1 MAEYT
6 LTDFDKKKVEQGASL
21 GTKIDGEIV
30 LSTIINIYPI
40 STNMYMGYVM
50 FNNDL
55 HQLFYFDTDGNLY
68 NQNKTKVGIAYIVD
82 STITKTTGTKLVRET
97 SSDGTSNARPFPRHA
112 VATAL
117 EVNEA
122 ASEESQQDS
131 TEEIF
136 SIATLQPREEVA
148 ASCLQSMLQQY
159 ENPLN
164 IDNTKIKQLVS
175 KSYLF
180 AQEFINQA
188 VLYREKETTSA
199 TVENNKYASV
209 DSESLSSDTDKL
221 LYNIATAMSNLI
233 AQDKNQYADQQK
245 NGLKLAATDVNVK
258 TLPESIK
265 TVVSGNVNAS
275 VTGSVNSSVSGSV
288 DAAVTG
294 SVSASVSGSINA
306 SVSGSVTT
314 KQESTSSGT

>member
-21 GTKIDGEIV
+21 GMKIDGEIV

-97 SSDGTSNARPFPRHA
+97 SSDGTSNARQFHRHA
-112 VATAL
+112 VTTAS
-117 EVNEA
+117 EVDEA

-131 TEEIF
+131 IEEIF
-136 SIATLQPREEVA
+136 SISTLQPREEVA

-209 DSESLSSDTDKL
+209 DSDSLSSDTDKL

-258 TLPESIK
+258 TLPESIN
-265 TVVSGNVNAS
+265 TVVS
-275 VTGSVNSSVSGSV
+275 
-288 DAAVTG
+288 G
-294 SVSASVSGSINA
+294 SVSASVSGNVDA
-306 SVSGSVTT
+306 AVTGSVTT

>member
-6 LTDFDKKKVEQGASL
+6 LTDFDKYKVEQGASL
-21 GTKIDGEIV
+21 GTKIDDKIV
-30 LSTIINIYPI
+30 LSTCINIYPLG
-40 STNMYMGYVM
+40 TNMYMGYVI
-50 FNNDL
+50 FNNNL
-55 HQLFYFDTDGNLY
+55 YQLFYFDSDGNLY
-68 NQNKTKVGIAYIVD
+68 NLNKTKVGVAYIVD
-82 STITKTTGTKLVRET
+82 SNITKTTGTKLVRET
-97 SSDGTSNARPFPRHA
+97 SSDGTSNARPFPRYGI
-112 VATAL
+112 ATAS
-117 EVNEA
+117 ETGGT
-122 ASEESQQDS
+122 EESGKE
-131 TEEIF
+131 EEIF

-148 ASCLQSMLQQY
+148 ASCLQAMLQKY

-209 DSESLSSDTDKL
+209 DSDSLSSDTDKL
-221 LYNIATAMSNLI
+221 LYNIATAINNFI

-245 NGLKLAATDVNVK
+245 NGLKLAATD
-258 TLPESIK
+258 I
-265 TVVSGNVNAS
+265 NVNSLPDNIS
-275 VTGSVNSSVSGSV
+275 VKVN
-288 DAAVTG
+288 
-294 SVSASVSGSINA
+294 
-306 SVSGSVTT
+306 GSVTT

>member
-6 LTDFDKKKVEQGASL
+6 LTDFDKYKVEQGASL
-21 GTKIDGEIV
+21 GTKIDDKIV
-30 LSTIINIYPI
+30 LSTCINIYPLG
-40 STNMYMGYVM
+40 TNMYMGYVI
-50 FNNDL
+50 FNNNL
-55 HQLFYFDTDGNLY
+55 YQLFYFDSDGNLY
-68 NQNKTKVGIAYIVD
+68 NLNKTKVGVAYIVD

-97 SSDGTSNARPFPRHA
+97 SSDCTSNARPFPRNRI
-112 VATAL
+112 ATTS
-117 EVNEA
+117 ETGGT
-122 ASEESQQDS
+122 EESDK

-136 SIATLQPREEVA
+136 SISTLQPREEVA

-175 KSYLF
+175 KSFLF

-209 DSESLSSDTDKL
+209 DSDSLSSDTDKL
-221 LYNIATAMSNLI
+221 LYNIATAINNFI

-258 TLPESIK
+258 TLPESI
-265 TVVSGNVNAS
+265 NIN
-275 VTGSVNSSVSGSV
+275 
-288 DAAVTG
+288 AAVT
-294 SVSASVSGSINA
+294 
-306 SVSGSVTT
+306 GSVTT

>member
-6 LTDFDKKKVEQGASL
+6 LLAFDSQRARNGASVGYIDANNKVHIATEIKFYEIRRSDYFGYIML
-21 GTKIDGEIV
+21 DGEQYEF
-30 LSTIINIYPI
+30 LAN
-40 STNMYMGYVM
+40 GYFYV
-50 FNNDL
+50 NGDK
-55 HQLFYFDTDGNLY
+55 QLL
-68 NQNKTKVGIAYIVD
+68 KLVE
-82 STITKTTGTKLVRET
+82 SSITKTTGTKLVRET
-97 SSDGTSNARPFPRHA
+97 SSDGTSNARPFPRNGI
-112 VATAL
+112 ATTS
-117 EVNEA
+117 ETGGT
-122 ASEESQQDS
+122 EESDK

-175 KSYLF
+175 KSFLF

-209 DSESLSSDTDKL
+209 DSDSLSSDTDKL
-221 LYNIATAMSNLI
+221 LYNIATAMNNFI

-265 TVVSGNVNAS
+265 TVVSG
-275 VTGSVNSSVSGSV
+275 
-288 DAAVTG
+288 
-294 SVSASVSGSINA
+294 SVSASVSGNVDA
-306 SVSGSVTT
+306 AVTGSVTT

>member
-6 LTDFDKKKVEQGASL
+6 LLAFDSQRARNGASVGYMDANNKVHIATEIKFYEIRRSDYFGYIML
-21 GTKIDGEIV
+21 DGKQYEFLANGYFYVNGDKQLLKIVE
-30 LSTIINIYPI
+30 S
-40 STNMYMGYVM
+40 S
-50 FNNDL
+50 
-55 HQLFYFDTDGNLY
+55 
-68 NQNKTKVGIAYIVD
+68 
-82 STITKTTGTKLVRET
+82 ITKTTGTKLVRET
-97 SSDGTSNARPFPRHA
+97 SSDGTSNARPFPRNGI
-112 VATAL
+112 ATTS
-117 EVNEA
+117 ETGGT
-122 ASEESQQDS
+122 EESDK

-175 KSYLF
+175 KSFLF

-209 DSESLSSDTDKL
+209 DSDSLSSDTDKL
-221 LYNIATAMSNLI
+221 LYNIATAMNNFI

-265 TVVSGNVNAS
+265 TVVSG
-275 VTGSVNSSVSGSV
+275 
-288 DAAVTG
+288 
-294 SVSASVSGSINA
+294 SVSASVSGNVDA
-306 SVSGSVTT
+306 AVTGSVTT

>member
-1 MAEYT
+1 MVEYT

-21 GTKIDGEIV
+21 GMKIDGEIV

-40 STNMYMGYVM
+40 STNMYMGYVI
-50 FNNDL
+50 FNNNL
-55 HQLFYFDTDGNLY
+55 HQMFYFDSYGNLY
-68 NQNKTKVGIAYIVD
+68 NQNKTKVGVANIVD
-82 STITKTTGTKLVRET
+82 SSITKTTGTKLVRET
-97 SSDGTSNARPFPRHA
+97 SSDGTSNARPFPRYGI
-112 VATAL
+112 ATAS
-117 EVNEA
+117 EA
-122 ASEESQQDS
+122 GGTEESGKE
-131 TEEIF
+131 EEIF

-148 ASCLQSMLQQY
+148 ASCLQSMLQKY

-175 KSYLF
+175 KSFLF

-209 DSESLSSDTDKL
+209 DSDSLSSDTDKL
-221 LYNIATAMSNLI
+221 LYNIATAINNFI

-258 TLPESIK
+258 TLPDNISVK
-265 TVVSGNVNAS
+265 VN
-275 VTGSVNSSVSGSV
+275 
-288 DAAVTG
+288 
-294 SVSASVSGSINA
+294 
-306 SVSGSVTT
+306 GSVTT
-314 KQESTSSGT
+314 KQEPTSSGT

>member
-6 LTDFDKKKVEQGASL
+6 LSDFNQRKGASI
-21 GTKIDGEIV
+21 G
-30 LSTIINIYPI
+30 
-40 STNMYMGYVM
+40 YM
-50 FNNDL
+50 
-55 HQLFYFDTDGNLY
+55 DGN
-68 NQNKTKVGIAYIVD
+68 NKIHIATEVDFYIKRTSNFIGLVKFVNEVYEFLFDGSFYIGDTKQYLKIV
-82 STITKTTGTKLVRET
+82 SSSITMTTGTKLVRET
-97 SSDGTSNARPFPRHA
+97 SSDGTSNARPFHRYGI
-112 VATAL
+112 ATA
-117 EVNEA
+117 
-122 ASEESQQDS
+122 SETGG

-175 KSYLF
+175 KSFLF

-209 DSESLSSDTDKL
+209 DSDSLSSDTDKL
-221 LYNIATAMSNLI
+221 LYNIATAINNFI

-258 TLPESIK
+258 TLPESI
-265 TVVSGNVNAS
+265 NIN
-275 VTGSVNSSVSGSV
+275 
-288 DAAVTG
+288 AAVT
-294 SVSASVSGSINA
+294 
-306 SVSGSVTT
+306 GSVTT

>member
-6 LTDFDKKKVEQGASL
+6 LLAFDSQRARNGASVGYMDANNKVHIATEIGFYEIRRSDYFGYIIL
-21 GTKIDGEIV
+21 DGVLYEFLANGYFYVNGNKQLLKIVE
-30 LSTIINIYPI
+30 SSII
-40 STNMYMGYVM
+40 
-50 FNNDL
+50 
-55 HQLFYFDTDGNLY
+55 
-68 NQNKTKVGIAYIVD
+68 
-82 STITKTTGTKLVRET
+82 KTTGTKLVRET
-97 SSDGTSNARPFPRHA
+97 SSDGTSNARPFPRNGI
-112 VATAL
+112 ATAS
-117 EVNEA
+117 ETGGT
-122 ASEESQQDS
+122 EESDKE
-131 TEEIF
+131 EEIF

-148 ASCLQSMLQQY
+148 ASCLQSMLQKY

-209 DSESLSSDTDKL
+209 DSDSLSSDTDKL
-221 LYNIATAMSNLI
+221 LYNIATAINNFI

-258 TLPESIK
+258 TLPDGI
-265 TVVSGNVNAS
+265 NVNA
-275 VTGSVNSSVSGSV
+275 
-288 DAAVTG
+288 AVT
-294 SVSASVSGSINA
+294 
-306 SVSGSVTT
+306 GSVTT

>member
-21 GTKIDGEIV
+21 GMKIDGEIV
-30 LSTIINIYPI
+30 LSTYIDIFPI
-40 STNMYMGYVM
+40 ATNMYMGYVM
-50 FNNDL
+50 FNNNL
-55 HQLFYFDTDGNLY
+55 HQLFYFDSDGNLY
-68 NQNKTKVGIAYIVD
+68 NQNKTKVGITYIVD
-82 STITKTTGTKLVRET
+82 SSITKTTGTKLVRET
-97 SSDGTSNARPFPRHA
+97 SSDGTSNARPLPKNGIAA
-112 VATAL
+112 VSETGGT
-117 EVNEA
+117 
-122 ASEESQQDS
+122 EESGKE
-131 TEEIF
+131 EEIF

-148 ASCLQSMLQQY
+148 ASCLQSMLMQY
-159 ENPLN
+159 TNPLN

-209 DSESLSSDTDKL
+209 DSDSLSSDTDKL
-221 LYNIATAMSNLI
+221 LYNIATAINNFI

-258 TLPESIK
+258 TLPESI
-265 TVVSGNVNAS
+265 NIN
-275 VTGSVNSSVSGSV
+275 
-288 DAAVTG
+288 AAVT
-294 SVSASVSGSINA
+294 
-306 SVSGSVTT
+306 GSVTT

>member
-6 LTDFDKKKVEQGASL
+6 LTDFDKYKVEQGASL
-21 GTKIDGEIV
+21 GTKIDDKIV
-30 LSTIINIYPI
+30 LSTCINIYPL
-40 STNMYMGYVM
+40 STNMYMGYVI
-50 FNNDL
+50 FNNNL
-55 HQLFYFDTDGNLY
+55 YQLFYFDSDGNLY
-68 NQNKTKVGIAYIVD
+68 NLNKTKVGVAYIAE

-97 SSDGTSNARPFPRHA
+97 SSDGTSNARPFPRYGI
-112 VATAL
+112 ATAS
-117 EVNEA
+117 ETGGT
-122 ASEESQQDS
+122 EESGKE
-131 TEEIF
+131 EEIF

-148 ASCLQSMLQQY
+148 ASCLQSMLQKY

-175 KSYLF
+175 KSFLF

-209 DSESLSSDTDKL
+209 DSDSLSSDTDKL
-221 LYNIATAMSNLI
+221 LYNIATAINNFI

-258 TLPESIK
+258 TLPESI
-265 TVVSGNVNAS
+265 NIN
-275 VTGSVNSSVSGSV
+275 
-288 DAAVTG
+288 AAVT
-294 SVSASVSGSINA
+294 
-306 SVSGSVTT
+306 GSVTT

>member
-6 LTDFDKKKVEQGASL
+6 LLAFDSQRARNGASVGYMDANNKVHIATEIGFYEIRRSDYFGYIIL
-21 GTKIDGEIV
+21 DGVLYEFLANGYFYVNGNKQLLKIVE
-30 LSTIINIYPI
+30 S
-40 STNMYMGYVM
+40 S
-50 FNNDL
+50 
-55 HQLFYFDTDGNLY
+55 
-68 NQNKTKVGIAYIVD
+68 
-82 STITKTTGTKLVRET
+82 ITKTTGTKLVRET
-97 SSDGTSNARPFPRHA
+97 SSDGTSNARPFPRNGI
-112 VATAL
+112 ATTS
-117 EVNEA
+117 ETGGT
-122 ASEESQQDS
+122 EESDKE
-131 TEEIF
+131 EEIF

-159 ENPLN
+159 KNPLN

-199 TVENNKYASV
+199 TVESNKYASV
-209 DSESLSSDTDKL
+209 DSDSLSSDTDKL
-221 LYNIATAMSNLI
+221 LYNISTAITNFI

-265 TVVSGNVNAS
+265 TVVSGNI
-275 VTGSVNSSVSGSV
+275 
-288 DAAVTG
+288 DAAVT
-294 SVSASVSGSINA
+294 
-306 SVSGSVTT
+306 GSVTT

>member
-6 LTDFDKKKVEQGASL
+6 LTDFDKYKVEQGASL
-21 GTKIDGEIV
+21 GTKIDDKIV
-30 LSTIINIYPI
+30 LSTCINIYPVG
-40 STNMYMGYVM
+40 TNIYMGYVI
-50 FNNDL
+50 FNNNL
-55 HQLFYFDTDGNLY
+55 YRLFYFDSDGNLY
-68 NQNKTKVGIAYIVD
+68 NMNKTKVGVAYIVD

-97 SSDGTSNARPFPRHA
+97 SSDGTSIARQFPGNRI
-112 VATAL
+112 ATTS
-117 EVNEA
+117 ETGGT
-122 ASEESQQDS
+122 EESDK

-175 KSYLF
+175 KSFLF

-188 VLYREKETTSA
+188 VLYREKETASA

-209 DSESLSSDTDKL
+209 DSDSLSSDTDKL
-221 LYNIATAMSNLI
+221 LYNIATAISNFI

-258 TLPESIK
+258 TLPESI
-265 TVVSGNVNAS
+265 NIN
-275 VTGSVNSSVSGSV
+275 
-288 DAAVTG
+288 AAVT
-294 SVSASVSGSINA
+294 
-306 SVSGSVTT
+306 GSVTT

>member
-6 LTDFDKKKVEQGASL
+6 LTEFDKYKVEQGASL
-21 GTKIDGEIV
+21 GTKIDDKIV
-30 LSTIINIYPI
+30 LSTCINIYPLG
-40 STNMYMGYVM
+40 TNMYMGYVI
-50 FNNDL
+50 FNNNL
-55 HQLFYFDTDGNLY
+55 YQLFYFDSDGNLY
-68 NQNKTKVGIAYIVD
+68 NLNKTKVGVAYIAE

-97 SSDGTSNARPFPRHA
+97 SSDGTSNARPFPRYGI
-112 VATAL
+112 ATAS
-117 EVNEA
+117 EA
-122 ASEESQQDS
+122 GGTEESGKE
-131 TEEIF
+131 EEIF

-148 ASCLQSMLQQY
+148 ASCLQSMLQKY

-175 KSYLF
+175 KSFLF

-209 DSESLSSDTDKL
+209 DSDSLSSDTDKL
-221 LYNIATAMSNLI
+221 LYNIATAINNFI

-258 TLPESIK
+258 TLPESI
-265 TVVSGNVNAS
+265 NIN
-275 VTGSVNSSVSGSV
+275 
-288 DAAVTG
+288 AAVT
-294 SVSASVSGSINA
+294 
-306 SVSGSVTT
+306 GSVTT

>member
-6 LTDFDKKKVEQGASL
+6 LTDFDKYKVEQGASL
-21 GTKIDGEIV
+21 GTKIDDKIV
-30 LSTIINIYPI
+30 LSTCINIYPLG
-40 STNMYMGYVM
+40 TNMYMGYVI
-50 FNNDL
+50 FNNNL
-55 HQLFYFDTDGNLY
+55 YQLFYFDSDGNLY
-68 NQNKTKVGIAYIVD
+68 NLNKTKVGVAYIVD
-82 STITKTTGTKLVRET
+82 SNITKTTGTKLVRET
-97 SSDGTSNARPFPRHA
+97 SSDGTSNARQFPRYGI
-112 VATAL
+112 ATAS
-117 EVNEA
+117 ETGGT
-122 ASEESQQDS
+122 EESGKE
-131 TEEIF
+131 EEIF

-148 ASCLQSMLQQY
+148 ASCLQAMLQKY

-175 KSYLF
+175 KSFLF

-209 DSESLSSDTDKL
+209 DSDSLSSDTDKL
-221 LYNIATAMSNLI
+221 LYNIATAINNFI

-258 TLPESIK
+258 TLPESI
-265 TVVSGNVNAS
+265 NIN
-275 VTGSVNSSVSGSV
+275 
-288 DAAVTG
+288 AAVT
-294 SVSASVSGSINA
+294 
-306 SVSGSVTT
+306 GSVTT

>member
-6 LTDFDKKKVEQGASL
+6 LLAFDSQRARNGASVGYMDANNKVHIATEIKFYEIRRSDYFGYIML
-21 GTKIDGEIV
+21 DGKQYEFLANGYFYVNGDKQLLKIVE
-30 LSTIINIYPI
+30 S
-40 STNMYMGYVM
+40 S
-50 FNNDL
+50 
-55 HQLFYFDTDGNLY
+55 
-68 NQNKTKVGIAYIVD
+68 
-82 STITKTTGTKLVRET
+82 ITKTTGTKLVRET
-97 SSDGTSNARPFPRHA
+97 SSDGTSNARPFPRNGI
-112 VATAL
+112 ATTS
-117 EVNEA
+117 ETGGT
-122 ASEESQQDS
+122 EESDK

-148 ASCLQSMLQQY
+148 ASCLQSMLQRY
-159 ENPLN
+159 TNPLN

-175 KSYLF
+175 KSFLF

-199 TVENNKYASV
+199 TVESNKYASV
-209 DSESLSSDTDKL
+209 DSDSLSSDTDKL
-221 LYNIATAMSNLI
+221 LYNIAIAMSNLI

-265 TVVSGNVNAS
+265 TVVSG
-275 VTGSVNSSVSGSV
+275 
-288 DAAVTG
+288 
-294 SVSASVSGSINA
+294 SVSASVSGNVDA
-306 SVSGSVTT
+306 AVTGSVTT

>member
-6 LTDFDKKKVEQGASL
+6 LLAFDSQRARNGASVGYMDANNEVHIATEITFYERRMSDYSGYIML
-21 GTKIDGEIV
+21 DGKQYEFLVNGYFYVNGNKQLLKIIE
-30 LSTIINIYPI
+30 S
-40 STNMYMGYVM
+40 S
-50 FNNDL
+50 
-55 HQLFYFDTDGNLY
+55 
-68 NQNKTKVGIAYIVD
+68 
-82 STITKTTGTKLVRET
+82 ITMTTGTRLVRST
-97 SSDGTSNARPFPRHA
+97 SSDGTSNARPFPRNGI
-112 VATAL
+112 ATTS
-117 EVNEA
+117 ETGGT
-122 ASEESQQDS
+122 EESDE

-136 SIATLQPREEVA
+136 SIATLQPREGVA
-148 ASCLQSMLQQY
+148 ASCLQSMLQKY

-175 KSYLF
+175 KSFLF

-209 DSESLSSDTDKL
+209 DSDSLSSDTDKL
-221 LYNIATAMSNLI
+221 LYNIAAAINNFT

-258 TLPESIK
+258 TLPESI
-265 TVVSGNVNAS
+265 NIN
-275 VTGSVNSSVSGSV
+275 
-288 DAAVTG
+288 AAVT
-294 SVSASVSGSINA
+294 
-306 SVSGSVTT
+306 GSVTT

>member
-6 LTDFDKKKVEQGASL
+6 LSDFNQDLARKGASV
-21 GTKIDGEIV
+21 G
-30 LSTIINIYPI
+30 
-40 STNMYMGYVM
+40 YM
-50 FNNDL
+50 
-55 HQLFYFDTDGNLY
+55 DGN
-68 NQNKTKVGIAYIVD
+68 NKIHIATEVEFYISRKSNFIGFVKFVNEVYDFLFDGSFYIGETKQYLKIVS

-97 SSDGTSNARPFPRHA
+97 SSDGTSNARPFPRNGI
-112 VATAL
+112 ATAS
-117 EVNEA
+117 ETGGT
-122 ASEESQQDS
+122 EESGKE
-131 TEEIF
+131 EEIF

-148 ASCLQSMLQQY
+148 ASCLQAMLQKY
-159 ENPLN
+159 TNPLN

-209 DSESLSSDTDKL
+209 DSDSLSSDTDKL
-221 LYNIATAMSNLI
+221 LYNIATAINNFI

-245 NGLKLAATDVNVK
+245 NGLKLAATD
-258 TLPESIK
+258 I
-265 TVVSGNVNAS
+265 NVNSLPDNIS
-275 VTGSVNSSVSGSV
+275 VKVN
-288 DAAVTG
+288 
-294 SVSASVSGSINA
+294 
-306 SVSGSVTT
+306 GSVTT

>member
-6 LTDFDKKKVEQGASL
+6 LSDFNQYLARKGASV
-21 GTKIDGEIV
+21 G
-30 LSTIINIYPI
+30 
-40 STNMYMGYVM
+40 YM
-50 FNNDL
+50 
-55 HQLFYFDTDGNLY
+55 DGN
-68 NQNKTKVGIAYIVD
+68 NKIHIATEVDFYIKRTSNFIGFVKFVNEVYEFLFD
-82 STITKTTGTKLVRET
+82 GSFYIGDIKQYLKIVSSTITKTTGTKLVRET
-97 SSDGTSNARPFPRHA
+97 TSDGTSNARPFPRNGI
-112 VATAL
+112 ATA
-117 EVNEA
+117 
-122 ASEESQQDS
+122 SESGGTDESDK

-175 KSYLF
+175 KSFLF

-209 DSESLSSDTDKL
+209 DSDSLSSDTDKL
-221 LYNIATAMSNLI
+221 LYNIATAMNNFI

-245 NGLKLAATDVNVK
+245 NGLKLAATDVNVN

-265 TVVSGNVNAS
+265 TVVSG
-275 VTGSVNSSVSGSV
+275 SVN
-288 DAAVTG
+288 AAVTG
-294 SVSASVSGSINA
+294 SVSASVSGNVNA
-306 SVSGSVTT
+306 AVSGSVTT

>member
-6 LTDFDKKKVEQGASL
+6 LTDFDKYKVEQGASL
-21 GTKIDGEIV
+21 GTKIDDEIV
-30 LSTIINIYPI
+30 LSTCINIYPLG
-40 STNMYMGYVM
+40 TNMYMGYVI
-50 FNNDL
+50 FNNNL
-55 HQLFYFDTDGNLY
+55 YQLFYFDSDGNLY
-68 NQNKTKVGIAYIVD
+68 NLNKTKVGVAYIVD
-82 STITKTTGTKLVRET
+82 STITKTAGTKLVRET
-97 SSDGTSNARPFPRHA
+97 SSDGTSNARPFPRNGI
-112 VATAL
+112 ATTS
-117 EVNEA
+117 ETGGT
-122 ASEESQQDS
+122 EESDK

-175 KSYLF
+175 KSFLF

-209 DSESLSSDTDKL
+209 DSDSLSSDTDKL
-221 LYNIATAMSNLI
+221 LYNIATAINNFI

-258 TLPESIK
+258 TLPESI
-265 TVVSGNVNAS
+265 NIN
-275 VTGSVNSSVSGSV
+275 
-288 DAAVTG
+288 AAVT
-294 SVSASVSGSINA
+294 
-306 SVSGSVTT
+306 GSVTT

>member
-6 LTDFDKKKVEQGASL
+6 LLAFDSQRARNGASVGYMDANDKVHIATEITFYERRMSDYFGYIML
-21 GTKIDGEIV
+21 DGKQYEFLVNGYFYVNGNKQLLKIIE
-30 LSTIINIYPI
+30 S
-40 STNMYMGYVM
+40 S
-50 FNNDL
+50 
-55 HQLFYFDTDGNLY
+55 
-68 NQNKTKVGIAYIVD
+68 
-82 STITKTTGTKLVRET
+82 ITKTTGTKLVRET
-97 SSDGTSNARPFPRHA
+97 TSDGTSNARPYPRNA
-112 VATAL
+112 VATTS
-117 EVNEA
+117 EVDETS
-122 ASEESQQDS
+122 SEESQQDT

-159 ENPLN
+159 KNPLN

-175 KSYLF
+175 KSFLF

-209 DSESLSSDTDKL
+209 DSDSLSSDTDKL
-221 LYNIATAMSNLI
+221 LYNISTAITNFI

-265 TVVSGNVNAS
+265 TVVSGNI
-275 VTGSVNSSVSGSV
+275 

-294 SVSASVSGSINA
+294 SVSASVSGSVDA
-306 SVSGSVTT
+306 AVSGSVTT

>member
-6 LTDFDKKKVEQGASL
+6 LTDFDKYKVEQGASL
-21 GTKIDGEIV
+21 GTKIDDKIV
-30 LSTIINIYPI
+30 LSTCINIYPLG
-40 STNMYMGYVM
+40 TNMYMGYVI
-50 FNNDL
+50 FNNNL
-55 HQLFYFDTDGNLY
+55 YQLFYFDSDGNLY
-68 NQNKTKVGIAYIVD
+68 NLNKTKVGVAYIVD

-97 SSDGTSNARPFPRHA
+97 SSDGTSNARPFPRNGI
-112 VATAL
+112 ATAS
-117 EVNEA
+117 ETGGT
-122 ASEESQQDS
+122 EESGKE
-131 TEEIF
+131 EEIF

-148 ASCLQSMLQQY
+148 ASCLQAMLQKY
-159 ENPLN
+159 TNPLN

-175 KSYLF
+175 KSFLF

-209 DSESLSSDTDKL
+209 DSDSLSSDTDKL
-221 LYNIATAMSNLI
+221 LYNIATAINNFI

-258 TLPESIK
+258 TLPESI
-265 TVVSGNVNAS
+265 NIN
-275 VTGSVNSSVSGSV
+275 
-288 DAAVTG
+288 AAVT
-294 SVSASVSGSINA
+294 
-306 SVSGSVTT
+306 GSVTT

>member
-6 LTDFDKKKVEQGASL
+6 LLAFDSQRARNGASVGYMDANNKVHIATEIGFYEIRRSDYFGYIIL
-21 GTKIDGEIV
+21 DGVLYEFLANGYFYVNGNKQLLKIVE
-30 LSTIINIYPI
+30 S
-40 STNMYMGYVM
+40 S
-50 FNNDL
+50 
-55 HQLFYFDTDGNLY
+55 
-68 NQNKTKVGIAYIVD
+68 
-82 STITKTTGTKLVRET
+82 ITKTTGTKLVRET
-97 SSDGTSNARPFPRHA
+97 SSDGTSNARPFPRSGI
-112 VATAL
+112 ATA
-117 EVNEA
+117 
-122 ASEESQQDS
+122 SETGGTEGSDKE
-131 TEEIF
+131 EEIF

-148 ASCLQSMLQQY
+148 ASCLQSMLQKY

-175 KSYLF
+175 KSFLF

-209 DSESLSSDTDKL
+209 DSDSLSSDTDKL
-221 LYNIATAMSNLI
+221 LYNIATAINNFI

-265 TVVSGNVNAS
+265 TVVSG
-275 VTGSVNSSVSGSV
+275 
-288 DAAVTG
+288 
-294 SVSASVSGSINA
+294 SVSASVSGNIDA
-306 SVSGSVTT
+306 AVSGSITT

>member
-6 LTDFDKKKVEQGASL
+6 LTDFDKYKVEQGASL
-21 GTKIDGEIV
+21 GTKIDDKIV
-30 LSTIINIYPI
+30 LSTCINIYPLG
-40 STNMYMGYVM
+40 TNMYMGYVI
-50 FNNDL
+50 FNNNL
-55 HQLFYFDTDGNLY
+55 YQLFYFDSDGNLY
-68 NQNKTKVGIAYIVD
+68 NLNKTKVGVAYIVD

-97 SSDGTSNARPFPRHA
+97 SSDGTSNARPFPRNRI
-112 VATAL
+112 ATTS
-117 EVNEA
+117 ETGGT
-122 ASEESQQDS
+122 EESDK

-136 SIATLQPREEVA
+136 SIATLHPREEVA

-175 KSYLF
+175 KSFLF

-209 DSESLSSDTDKL
+209 DSDSLSSDTDKL
-221 LYNIATAMSNLI
+221 LYNIATAINNFI

-258 TLPESIK
+258 TLPESI
-265 TVVSGNVNAS
+265 NIN
-275 VTGSVNSSVSGSV
+275 
-288 DAAVTG
+288 AAVT
-294 SVSASVSGSINA
+294 
-306 SVSGSVTT
+306 GSVTT

>member
-6 LTDFDKKKVEQGASL
+6 LTDFDKYKVEQGASL
-21 GTKIDGEIV
+21 GTKIDDKIV
-30 LSTIINIYPI
+30 LSACINIYPLG
-40 STNMYMGYVM
+40 TNRYMGYVI
-50 FNNDL
+50 FNNNL
-55 HQLFYFDTDGNLY
+55 YQLFYFDSDGNLY
-68 NQNKTKVGIAYIVD
+68 NLNKTKVGVAYIVD
-82 STITKTTGTKLVRET
+82 STITKTTGTKLIRET
-97 SSDGTSNARPFPRHA
+97 SSDGTSNARSFPRNRI
-112 VATAL
+112 ATTS
-117 EVNEA
+117 ETGGT
-122 ASEESQQDS
+122 EESDK

-175 KSYLF
+175 KSFLF

-209 DSESLSSDTDKL
+209 DSDSLSSDTDKL
-221 LYNIATAMSNLI
+221 LYNIATAINNFI

-258 TLPESIK
+258 TLPESI
-265 TVVSGNVNAS
+265 NIN
-275 VTGSVNSSVSGSV
+275 
-288 DAAVTG
+288 AAVT
-294 SVSASVSGSINA
+294 
-306 SVSGSVTT
+306 GSVTT

>member
-21 GTKIDGEIV
+21 GMKIDGEIV

-40 STNMYMGYVM
+40 STNMYMGYVI
-50 FNNDL
+50 FNNNL
-55 HQLFYFDTDGNLY
+55 HQMFYFDSYGNLY
-68 NQNKTKVGIAYIVD
+68 NQNKTKVGVANIVD
-82 STITKTTGTKLVRET
+82 SSITKTTGTKLVRET
-97 SSDGTSNARPFPRHA
+97 SSDGTSNARPFPRYGI
-112 VATAL
+112 ATAS
-117 EVNEA
+117 ETGGT
-122 ASEESQQDS
+122 EESGKE
-131 TEEIF
+131 EEIF

-148 ASCLQSMLQQY
+148 ASCLQSMLQKY

-209 DSESLSSDTDKL
+209 DSDSLSSDTDKL
-221 LYNIATAMSNLI
+221 LYNIATAINNFI

-245 NGLKLAATDVNVK
+245 NGLKLASTDVNVK
-258 TLPESIK
+258 TLPESI
-265 TVVSGNVNAS
+265 NIN
-275 VTGSVNSSVSGSV
+275 
-288 DAAVTG
+288 AAVT
-294 SVSASVSGSINA
+294 
-306 SVSGSVTT
+306 GSVTT

>member
-21 GTKIDGEIV
+21 GMKIDGEIV

-55 HQLFYFDTDGNLY
+55 HQLFYFDSDGNLY
-68 NQNKTKVGIAYIVD
+68 NQYKTKVGIAYIVD

-97 SSDGTSNARPFPRHA
+97 FSDGTSNARPFPRNGIE
-112 VATAL
+112 TTS
-117 EVNEA
+117 ETGGT
-122 ASEESQQDS
+122 EESDK

-175 KSYLF
+175 KSFLF

-209 DSESLSSDTDKL
+209 DSDSLSSDTDKL
-221 LYNIATAMSNLI
+221 LYNIATAINNFI

-258 TLPESIK
+258 TLPESI
-265 TVVSGNVNAS
+265 NIN
-275 VTGSVNSSVSGSV
+275 
-288 DAAVTG
+288 AAVT
-294 SVSASVSGSINA
+294 
-306 SVSGSVTT
+306 GSVTT

>member
-21 GTKIDGEIV
+21 GMKIDGEIV

-55 HQLFYFDTDGNLY
+55 HQLFYFDSDGNLY
-68 NQNKTKVGIAYIVD
+68 NQYKTKVGIAYIVD
-82 STITKTTGTKLVRET
+82 SSITKTTGTKLVRET
-97 SSDGTSNARPFPRHA
+97 SSDGTSNARPFPRNGI
-112 VATAL
+112 ATAS
-117 EVNEA
+117 ETGGT
-122 ASEESQQDS
+122 EESGKE
-131 TEEIF
+131 EEIF

-148 ASCLQSMLQQY
+148 ASCLQAMLQKY
-159 ENPLN
+159 TNPLN

-175 KSYLF
+175 KSFLF

-209 DSESLSSDTDKL
+209 DSDSLSSDTDKL
-221 LYNIATAMSNLI
+221 LYNIATAINNFI

-245 NGLKLAATDVNVK
+245 NGLKLASTDVNVK
-258 TLPESIK
+258 TLPESI
-265 TVVSGNVNAS
+265 NIN
-275 VTGSVNSSVSGSV
+275 
-288 DAAVTG
+288 AAVT
-294 SVSASVSGSINA
+294 
-306 SVSGSVTT
+306 GSVTT